1 MLSAVERCMLQRFF
15 EPYNDDLAHFMSE
28 NPQVLPVVMA
38 FGQDPGGEE
47 WAATSLAPL
56 QRPPTALV
64 VNHSSGLMTDDD

>member
-1 MLSAVERCMLQRFF
+1 MLQRFF

-28 NPQVLPVVMA
+28 NPQVLPVVN
-38 FGQDPGGEE
+38 GIWTEENPGGEE

-64 VNHSSGLMTDDD
+64 VNHSSELMTDDD